1 MNDIITL
8 PRIAFI
14 LKGYPR
20 LSETFIAQEIH
31 ALERRGLLL
40 DLYSLRH
47 PKDKAVHP
55 IHRRIAASCRYL
67 PEYLYQEPL
76 RVLGAWRSVRRWR
89 NYKKARVI
97 WLADL
102 RRDFTPNR
110 FRRFGQA
117 LVLAAELPVDTA
129 HLHAHFLHTPASVAR
144 YTSLLTGKSWSV
156 SAHAK
161 DIWTSP
167 VWEKAEKLACCAWA
181 VTCTANNAAH
191 LRTLSPQGKV
201 RLLYHGLDEQ
211 IYPLSGS
218 YSSRDGHD
226 APVII
231 LSVGRAV
238 EKKGYEDLLEALA
251 LLPSPL
257 QWRFVHVGEGP
268 LLPWLKKRAE
278 ALGIASRIQ
287 WRGPQSQPR
296 VLAIYRQADLFVLAS
311 KVADNGDRDG
321 LPNVLMEAQSQG
333 VVCISTAI
341 SAIPELILDGKT
353 GTLVTP
359 GDRKALSAAIGYF
372 IERPRERE
380 RLGQAGQGRLRAEF
394 SMNDEID
401 WLAEQFRTQGTIT
414 DTR

>member
-1 MNDIITL
+1 M
-8 PRIAFI
+8 

-31 ALERRGLLL
+31 ALERRGLRL
-40 DLYSLRH
+40 DLYSLRY
-47 PKDKAVHP
+47 PKDKVVHP

-76 RVLGAWRSVRRWR
+76 RVLGAWWSVRRWE
-89 NYKKARVI
+89 NYKKARAV
-97 WLADL
+97 WFADL
-102 RRDFTPNR
+102 RRDLTSNR

-117 LVLAAELPVDTA
+117 LVLAAELPADIA
-129 HLHAHFLHTPASVAR
+129 HIHAHFLHTPASVAR

-167 VWEKAEKLACCAWA
+167 AWEKAEKLACCAWA
-181 VTCTANNAAH
+181 VTCTASNAAH
-191 LRTLSPQGKV
+191 LRTLSRQGKV
-201 RLLYHGLDEQ
+201 HLLYHGLDEQ

-218 YSSRDGHD
+218 YSSRDGFD

-238 EKKGYEDLLEALA
+238 EKKGYVDLLEALA
-251 LLPSPL
+251 LLSSSL
-257 QWRFVHVGEGP
+257 QWRFVHVGAGP

-278 ALGIASRIQ
+278 ALGIVSRIQ
-287 WRGPQSQPR
+287 WRGSQPQPS
-296 VLAIYRQADLFVLAS
+296 VLAEYRQADLFVLAS

-333 VVCISTAI
+333 VVCIATAV
-341 SAIPELILDGKT
+341 SAIPELIIDGKT
-353 GTLVTP
+353 GALVPP
-359 GDRKALSAAIGYF
+359 GDREALSAAIGYF
-372 IERPRERE
+372 VERPEERK
-380 RLGQAGQGRLRAEF
+380 RLGQAGRERIRTEF
-394 SMNDEID
+394 SMNDGID
-401 WLAEQFRTQGTIT
+401 WLAEQFYTLGNVT
-414 DTR
+414 DPRS